1 MNIRR
6 DEGGGAHF
14 PVVEGC
20 EACGC
25 GKTFVDGKIG
35 IPGVLDKPL
44 VWPRVTPKNETEFIP
59 FQPIAHGPIKTVDGR
74 PTRYFDTV
82 IFIDDLIL
90 LLEVELVCDNLAV
103 DFCARVSGVG
113 KPVPKAV
120 TRISSGRNSSVLG

>member
-1 MNIRR
+1 
-6 DEGGGAHF
+6 
-14 PVVEGC
+14 
-20 EACGC
+20 
-25 GKTFVDGKIG
+25 VDG
-35 IPGVLDKPL
+35 L
-44 VWPRVTPKNETEFIP
+44 
-59 FQPIAHGPIKTVDGR
+59 